1 MARIADLVRRG
12 PTVSFEF
19 FPPHDDEEAARLQRT
34 IADLQPLQPSFVSV
48 TYRGGRSSRE
58 RTTGVVRELILR
70 NDITAM
76 PHLTC
81 VAHTRDELREI
92 VAGFH
97 AAGVENL
104 LALGGDPLPDEES
117 YRELEHAIEL
127 VELANEQ
134 GAGCVGVAAHPA
146 GHPRSP
152 DLETDRRHLAEKL
165 RVADFAITQFF
176 FKVEEWIA
184 LVEELQALG
193 VDRPVIPG
201 IMPIVNLSS
210 IQRMASLSGYAVPAD
225 IVERV
230 EAVGDDPAAVRA
242 AGIEL
247 ACRLCQDLLDA
258 GAPGL
263 HFFTLNRST
272 ATREIH
278 ATLSLATA

>member
-1 MARIADLVRRG
+1 MPRIADLLRRG

-19 FPPHDDEEAARLQRT
+19 FPPKNDEEAVRLRET
-34 IADLQPLQPSFVSV
+34 IEALKPLHPSFVSV

-58 RTTGVVRELILR
+58 LTTEVVRDLIHR
-70 NDITAM
+70 RDIVAM

-81 VAHTRDELREI
+81 VAHSRNELREI
-92 VAGFH
+92 IGGFQ

-117 YRELEHAIEL
+117 YRELAHAIEL
-127 VELANEQ
+127 VELALEL
-134 GAGCVGVAAHPA
+134 GAECIGVAAHPA
-146 GHPRSP
+146 GHPHSP
-152 DLETDRRHLAEKL
+152 DLESDRRRLAAKL
-165 RVADFAITQFF
+165 RLADFAITQFF
-176 FKVEEWIA
+176 FEADDWKR
-184 LVEELQALG
+184 LVDDLQALG

-210 IQRMASLSGYAVPAD
+210 VSRMAQLSGYSVPPA
-225 IVERV
+225 IVERL
-230 EAVGDDPAAVRA
+230 EPLAADPAALRA

-263 HFFTLNRST
+263 HFYTLNRST
-272 ATREIH
+272 ATREIY
-278 ATLSLATA
+278 ASLSLTTA

>member
-1 MARIADLVRRG
+1 MARIADLLRRG

-19 FPPHDDEEAARLQRT
+19 FPPKDDEESERLRAT
-34 IADLQPLQPSFVSV
+34 IDALKPLSPSFVSV

-58 RTTGVVRELILR
+58 RTTTVVRELIQQR
-70 NDITAM
+70 DIVAM

-81 VAHTRDELREI
+81 VAHTRSELRDI

-117 YRELEHAIEL
+117 YRELLHASEL
-127 VELANEQ
+127 VELALEQ
-134 GAGCVGVAAHPA
+134 GAECIGVAAHPA

-152 DLETDRRHLAEKL
+152 DLDSDRRHLSAKL
-165 RVADFAITQFF
+165 RLADFAITQFF
-176 FKVEEWIA
+176 FHVDEWQR
-184 LVEELQALG
+184 LVDDLQALG

-201 IMPIVNLSS
+201 IMPILSLRS
-210 IQRMASLSGYAVPAD
+210 IVRMAELSGCSVPAP
-225 IVERV
+225 IIERL
-230 EAVGDDPAAVRA
+230 EPLEDDPKALRA

-247 ACRLCQDLLDA
+247 ACELCQDLLDA

-263 HFFTLNRST
+263 HFYTLNRST
-272 ATREIH
+272 ATREIYS
-278 ATLSLATA
+278 SLRLTTA

>member
-1 MARIADLVRRG
+1 MARITDLLGRG

-19 FPPHDDEEAARLQRT
+19 FPPRDDEEAARLQQT
-34 IADLQPLQPSFVSV
+34 ISELAAIRPSFVSV

-58 RTTGVVRELILR
+58 RTTRVVADLIKR
-70 NDITAM
+70 DEITAM

-92 VAGFH
+92 VATFH
-97 AAGVENL
+97 AEGAENL

-117 YRELEHAIEL
+117 YRELTHALEL
-127 VELANEQ
+127 VELARA
-134 GAGCVGVAAHPA
+134 AGTPSIGVAAHPA

-152 DLETDRRHLAEKL
+152 DLATDRRHLAEKL
-165 RVADFAITQFF
+165 RAADFAITQFF
-176 FKVEEWIA
+176 FRVEEW
-184 LVEELQALG
+184 LSMVEDLARLG
-193 VDRPVIPG
+193 VDRPVVPG
-201 IMPIVNLSS
+201 IMPIVNLTS
-210 IQRMASLSGYAVPAD
+210 IQRMAELSGYQVPAE
-225 IVERV
+225 IVARLEPL
-230 EAVGDDPAAVRA
+230 AGDPAAVRA

-263 HFFTLNRST
+263 HFYTLNRST

-278 ATLSLATA
+278 SSLRLAPA

>member
-1 MARIADLVRRG
+1 MARITDLVRRG
-12 PTVSFEF
+12 TTVSFEF
-19 FPPHDDEEAARLQRT
+19 FPPKDDEEAARLQET
-34 IADLQPLQPSFVSV
+34 ISNLQPLRPSFVSV

-58 RTTGVVRELILR
+58 RTTNVVRDLILR
-70 NDITAM
+70 NEITAM

-92 VAGFH
+92 VGGFL
-97 AAGVENL
+97 AAGVENV

-117 YRELEHAIEL
+117 YRELVYAYEL

-134 GAGCVGVAAHPA
+134 GAECVGVAAHPA

-152 DLETDRRHLAEKL
+152 DLPADRRRLAEKL
-165 RVADFAITQFF
+165 RAADFAITQFF
-176 FKVEEWIA
+176 FKAEEWSG
-184 LVEELQALG
+184 LVEDLQKLG

-210 IQRMASLSGYAVPAD
+210 IQRMAALSGCEVPAD
-225 IVERV
+225 IVAQLEPL
-230 EAVGDDPAAVRA
+230 ADDPAALRS

-247 ACRLCQDLLDA
+247 ACRLCQDLIDA

-263 HFFTLNRST
+263 HFYALNRSS
-272 ATREIH
+272 ATREIYSS
-278 ATLSLATA
+278 LSLATA